1 MVIVTLVNENEDDDE
16 NDNEDVNDSGSKS
29 RTAKRVVLIVF
40 IEFYLL
46 RFLLKWFTA

>member
-1 MVIVTLVNENEDDDE
+1 MVIVNEDEDDDE
-16 NDNEDVNDSGSKS
+16 NENEDVNDSGSRSK
-29 RTAKRVVLIVF
+29 TARRVVLIVF